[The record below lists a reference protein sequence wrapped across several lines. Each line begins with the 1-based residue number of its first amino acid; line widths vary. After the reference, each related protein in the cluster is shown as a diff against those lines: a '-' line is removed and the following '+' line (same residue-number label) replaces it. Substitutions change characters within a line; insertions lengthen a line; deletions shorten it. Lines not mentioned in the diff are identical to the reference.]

1 MLKRVLAITLVLGLV
16 VVAAGVYAEGTAKS
30 GPEVGKMVP
39 GPFHPFNV
47 TGEHA
52 GQKAC
57 LYCSNGP
64 NPVAVVFAREV
75 NPQVAALLKKLDEA
89 TAKNDKASMGSF
101 AVFCSDKDG
110 LADQLKSLAE
120 QQKLKSLVLSID
132 NPAGPKAYNIAK
144 DADVTVVLYQEF
156 TVKANHAFKKGEL
169 NAKAVERVVSDVSK
183 IIPQN

>member
-1 MLKRVLAITLVLGLV
+1 MMKRVLVFTLVVGLV
-16 VVAAGVYAEGTAKS
+16 VAVAGVYAEGTAKS
-30 GPEVGKMVP
+30 GPEVGKTVP
-39 GPFHPFNV
+39 GPFHPLNV
-47 TGEHA
+47 TGDNA

-89 TAKNDKASMGSF
+89 TAKNGKASMGSF

-110 LADQLKSLAE
+110 LADQLKSLAAE
-120 QQKLKSLVLSID
+120 QKLKSLVLSID
-132 NPAGPKAYNIAK
+132 NTAGPKAYNIAK
-144 DADVTVVLYQEF
+144 DAEVTVLLYNEF
-156 TVKANHAFKKGEL
+156 TVRANHAFKKGEL
-169 NAKAVERVVSDVSK
+169 NAKSVERVVADVSK